1 MYFVGYLQDTNAG
14 ECFFYSSSSVTTGIF
29 PLSVTTE
36 MSFAPGPGIMFGAG
50 AQLFRDSL
58 DDQLSTVSMM
68 SINSTKTGAML
79 SAYREKVSY
88 WQAQKAGQADK
99 TAVVEVKPGS
109 GPRPRLPNMLPRTKR
124 RKRERVEDMK
134 QRSNVVKWWD
144 KAPTVSGEKCT
155 IAQTRLCKPEEYT
168 GVYRRR
174 FEPHKL
180 TAVAGDYYRQP
191 QKATIL
197 LQSRSYQELTQA
209 KRAADFSAEVE
220 WRMGLRPGSRAHGI
234 TFS

>member
-1 MYFVGYLQDTNAG
+1 MLK
-14 ECFFYSSSSVTTGIF
+14 I
-29 PLSVTTE
+29 PLYKPKF
-36 MSFAPGPGIMFGAG
+36 SFAPGPGIMFGAG

-144 KAPTVSGEKCT
+144 KAPTVSGEECT